1 MNCHKIHPVKLIS
14 KEDIPA
20 MTKNS
25 GPTKTFIRQSWIPN
39 IISSLGL
46 SDRKQNDVFRIVL
59 SKLTPLV
66 LYFHFHSCQSVYQL
80 SKGPVT
86 KSSFSSMSSNV
97 IALLLWYIV
106 QFNEKHFLQLYK
118 IIETLEKATY
128 TGSRC
133 RNYCINACFILAFLI
148 PTVFSSFMVYV
159 MNQNRLSLFVKFWL
173 WGHEFSEQQ
182 ILENFLLFLSGYVYF
197 SVYLSPSIFTMIYI
211 IFNKIISTGVE
222 KCCCRNF
229 VNDEELLNTLKLLH
243 LIIACC
249 KKVEKCYAFLISLI
263 LLQYSA
269 QIFMAISLVVEMSVS
284 GSRWHMFEVILTF
297 IICSS
302 YFIAIIFFASGVP
315 KAMANAKL
323 QFQMMYRKELI
334 NNNFSNRRRLLIL
347 QVLCDTKIGKLSA
360 CNTLFLDRSLI
371 ISSLGCFLTYGFLLM
386 QLSAISASS

>member
-1 MNCHKIHPVKLIS
+1 MNCYKIYPMKLFS
-14 KEDIPA
+14 EKNIPA
-20 MTKNS
+20 MSKNAV
-25 GPTKTFIRQSWIPN
+25 PTKTYIRKSWIPN
-39 IISSLGL
+39 VILSLGL
-46 SDRKQNDVFRIVL
+46 SDRKKHGIFLIVL
-59 SKLTPLV
+59 SKLKLLV
-66 LYFHFHSCQSVYQL
+66 LYLHFHSCHSVYQL
-80 SKGPVT
+80 SKVPVT
-86 KSSFSSMSSNV
+86 KSSLSSMSSNV
-97 IALLLWYIV
+97 IALSLWYIV
-106 QFNEKHFLQLYK
+106 QLNGTNFLQLYK

-128 TGSRC
+128 TGTRC
-133 RNYCINACFILAFLI
+133 RNYCVNACFILVFLI
-148 PTVFSSFMVYV
+148 PTVFSSFMVYTIK
-159 MNQNRLSLFVKFWL
+159 QNRLPIFVKFWL
-173 WGHEFSEQQ
+173 WGHEFPEQQ
-182 ILENFLLFLSGYVYF
+182 ILENFLLFLSGYIYF

-222 KCCCRNF
+222 KCYYRNF
-229 VNDEELLNTLKLLH
+229 VNDEELVKTLKLLH

-249 KKVEKCYAFLISLI
+249 KKIEKCYAFPISLI

-315 KAMANAKL
+315 KAMSNAKL
-323 QFQMMYRKELI
+323 QFQMMYRMELI

-371 ISSLGCFLTYGFLLM
+371 ISSLGCFVTYGFLLM
-386 QLSAISASS
+386 QLSAISAGS